1 MVIRRIFEK
10 LFKSSKLRFVIV
22 RYGTTASIAIEL
34 LIYARLL
41 GPESFGNYALA
52 IQIVGFLLLVGA
64 GSGAGY
70 VYVYFKNKDPNL
82 EYVYL
87 FGSTVQYLGGAL
99 FLSIFAWFSGSYLFI
114 SSLLLLLQIPY
125 LISEPMLRVRN
136 QFTLS
141 AIGRSSGSMA
151 TIGVTLLFLFFSD
164 SQTIWKN
171 HLDLKTGIGLMLFGN
186 SIGYSLYYYKVW
198 TSGQIIIEPRKL
210 LQIAAI
216 PNSWLRYWEEIIS
229 PYWLYI
235 VSSILFVAFT
245 YVDRLFLQ
253 AYYPK
258 LNLSVYSLGW
268 QIAQSVLLLLN
279 SLNIISG
286 VKIGESQSQ
295 DPKVLVD
302 TINKQ
307 LRFSMLAGVISFCV
321 AILIS
326 VVLSYTYYEDY
337 KGLVAVSTILSMGYL
352 AYGVVG
358 SVTMSLFFER
368 KFTEMII
375 AYSSALLASTIGN
388 ILSINL
394 GLSYL
399 VPISISTFGLV
410 FSNLFIWQQ
419 IRKNN
424 QKLLLNSTVSAQQ
437 N

>member
-1 MVIRRIFEK
+1 MVFRRMFDK
-10 LFKSSKLRFVIV
+10 LFKSSKLQFVIV
-22 RYGTTASIAIEL
+22 RYGTTAAIAIEL

-52 IQIVGFLLLVGA
+52 VQIVGFLLLVGA

-82 EYVYL
+82 EYIYL
-87 FGSTVQYLGGAL
+87 FGSTIQYLGGAL

-151 TIGVTLLFLFFSD
+151 TIAVTLVFLLFSD
-164 SQTIWKN
+164 SQTIWRN
-171 HLDLKTGIGLMLFGN
+171 HLDLKTGIGLMLLGN
-186 SIGYSLYYYKVW
+186 SIGYSIYYYKIW
-198 TSGQIIIEPRKL
+198 TSGQINIDLRKL
-210 LQIAAI
+210 LQIAVI
-216 PNSWLRYWEEIIS
+216 PGSWLRYWQEIIS

-258 LNLSVYSLGW
+258 LNLSVYSLAW

-279 SLNIISG
+279 SLNVISG
-286 VKIGESQSQ
+286 VKIGESQAQ

-307 LRFSMLAGVISFCV
+307 LKFSMLAGVTSFCF
-321 AILIS
+321 AILASSI
-326 VVLSYTYYEDY
+326 LNFTYYKDY
-337 KGLVAVSTILSMGYL
+337 IDLVAVSTILSTGYL

-375 AYSSALLASTIGN
+375 AYSSALSISIIGN
-388 ILSINL
+388 ILSIKL
-394 GLSYL
+394 GWSYL
-399 VPISISTFGLV
+399 VPISISTFGLI
-410 FSNLFIWQQ
+410 FSNLFVWQQ
-419 IRKNN
+419 IQKNN
-424 QKLLLNSTVSAQQ
+424 NKLLLNSTVSSQ
-437 N
+437 

>member
-1 MVIRRIFEK
+1 MFDK
-10 LFKSSKLRFVIV
+10 LFKSSKLQFVIV
-22 RYGTTASIAIEL
+22 RYGTTAAIAIEL

-52 IQIVGFLLLVGA
+52 VQIVGFLLLVGA

-70 VYVYFKNKDPNL
+70 VYVYFKNQDPNL
-82 EYVYL
+82 EYIYL
-87 FGSTVQYLGGAL
+87 FGSTIQYLGGAL

-114 SSLLLLLQIPY
+114 SSLLLLLQVPY

-141 AIGRSSGSMA
+141 AVGRSSGSMA
-151 TIGVTLLFLFFSD
+151 TIAVTLVFLLFSD
-164 SQTIWKN
+164 SQAIWKN
-171 HLDLKTGIGLMLFGN
+171 HLDLKTGIGLMLLGN
-186 SIGYSLYYYKVW
+186 SIGYSIYYYKIW
-198 TSGQIIIEPRKL
+198 TTGQINIDLRKL
-210 LQIAAI
+210 LQIAVI
-216 PNSWLRYWEEIIS
+216 PGSWLRYWQEIIS

-258 LNLSVYSLGW
+258 LNLSVYSLAW

-286 VKIGESQSQ
+286 VKIGESQAQ

-307 LRFSMLAGVISFCV
+307 LKFSTLAGVISFCF
-321 AILIS
+321 AILASSI
-326 VVLSYTYYEDY
+326 LNFTYYKDY
-337 KGLVAVSTILSMGYL
+337 TGLVAVSTILSTGYL

-375 AYSSALLASTIGN
+375 AYSSALFISIIGN
-388 ILSINL
+388 ILSIKL
-394 GLSYL
+394 GWSYL
-399 VPISISTFGLV
+399 VPISISTFGLI

-419 IRKNN
+419 IQKNN
-424 QKLLLNSTVSAQQ
+424 NKLLLNSTVSSQ
-437 N
+437 

>member
-1 MVIRRIFEK
+1 MVLYRMFDK
-10 LFKSSKLRFVIV
+10 LFKSSKVHFVIV
-22 RYGTTASIAIEL
+22 RYGTTAAIAIEL

-52 IQIVGFLLLVGA
+52 VQIVGFLLLVGA

-70 VYVYFKNKDPNL
+70 VYVYFKNQDPTL
-82 EYVYL
+82 EYIYL

-99 FLSIFAWFSGSYLFI
+99 VLSIFAWFSGSYLFI

-151 TIGVTLLFLFFSD
+151 TIVVTLLFLIFSD
-164 SQTIWKN
+164 SQAIWKN
-171 HLDLKTGIGLMLFGN
+171 HLDLKTGIGLMLIGN
-186 SIGYSLYYYKVW
+186 SIGYSLYYYKIW
-198 TSGQIIIEPRKL
+198 TSGQISIEPQEL
-210 LQIAAI
+210 LQIAALRS
-216 PNSWLRYWEEIIS
+216 NWLRYWQEIIT

-258 LNLSVYSLGW
+258 LNLSVYSLAW

-295 DPKVLVD
+295 DPKILVN

-307 LRFSMLAGVISFCV
+307 LRFSILAGIISFCFAVV
-321 AILIS
+321 ASSILN
-326 VVLSYTYYEDY
+326 YTYYQDFQ
-337 KGLVAVSTILSMGYL
+337 GLVSVSTILSAGYL
-352 AYGVVG
+352 TYGVVG
-358 SVTMSLFFER
+358 SVTMSLFFEK
-368 KFTEMII
+368 KFTEMIV
-375 AYSSALLASTIGN
+375 AYSSALFISIIGN
-388 ILSINL
+388 ILSIKL
-394 GLSYL
+394 GWSYL
-399 VPISISTFGLV
+399 VPILISTSGLII
-410 FSNLFIWQQ
+410 SNLLIWQQ

-424 QKLLLNSTVSAQQ
+424 HKLILNSQIGKL
-437 N
+437 

>member
-1 MVIRRIFEK
+1 MFDK
-10 LFKSSKLRFVIV
+10 LFKSSKLQFVIV
-22 RYGTTASIAIEL
+22 RYGTTAAIAIEL

-52 IQIVGFLLLVGA
+52 VQIVGFLLLVGA

-70 VYVYFKNKDPNL
+70 VYVYFKNQDPNL
-82 EYVYL
+82 EYIYL
-87 FGSTVQYLGGAL
+87 FGSTIQYLGGAL

-114 SSLLLLLQIPY
+114 SSLLLLLQVPY

-141 AIGRSSGSMA
+141 AVGRSSGSMA
-151 TIGVTLLFLFFSD
+151 TIAVTLVFLLFSD
-164 SQTIWKN
+164 SQAIWKN
-171 HLDLKTGIGLMLFGN
+171 HLDLKTGIGLMLLGN
-186 SIGYSLYYYKVW
+186 SIGYSIYYYKIW
-198 TSGQIIIEPRKL
+198 TTGQINIDLRKL
-210 LQIAAI
+210 LQIAVI
-216 PNSWLRYWEEIIS
+216 PSSWLRYWQEIIS

-235 VSSILFVAFT
+235 VSSMLFVAFT

-258 LNLSVYSLGW
+258 LNLSVYSLAW

-286 VKIGESQSQ
+286 VKIGESQAQ

-307 LRFSMLAGVISFCV
+307 LKFSTLAGVISFCF
-321 AILIS
+321 AILASSI
-326 VVLSYTYYEDY
+326 LNFTYYKDY
-337 KGLVAVSTILSMGYL
+337 TGLVAVSTILSTGYL

-375 AYSSALLASTIGN
+375 AYSSALFISIIGN
-388 ILSINL
+388 ILSIKL
-394 GLSYL
+394 GWSYL
-399 VPISISTFGLV
+399 VPISISTFGLI

-419 IRKNN
+419 IQKNN
-424 QKLLLNSTVSAQQ
+424 NKLLLNSTVSSQ
-437 N
+437 